1 MDDVEFCH
9 VMRAYIR
16 ELQRLLKRL
25 YMMYPKHQRYLEQ
38 VYNVLFNLEA
48 DVINYCEEKGVR

>member
-38 VYNVLFNLEA
+38 IYNVLFNLEA

>member
-9 VMRAYIR
+9 MMKAYIR